1 MSRPRREGGSGIGWG
16 FWHFLIFFY
25 PGDVYHSQIIVGC
38 PTPHPPS
45 GLTLMY
51 IIATGWNYF
60 VKFKLNFHGHKLR
73 LINLKH
79 FKWKPCEQVGEETI
93 WLFTTGYIT
102 TVLEDATVYSKHAG
116 KKELD
121 ADDVQLAIQSRLD
134 HSYTNP
140 PPREVSCFDIY
151 RYLFLTLSKLY
162 TCVNKGHINNDC

>member
-1 MSRPRREGGSGIGWG
+1 M
-16 FWHFLIFFY
+16 
-25 PGDVYHSQIIVGC
+25 
-38 PTPHPPS
+38 
-45 GLTLMY
+45 
-51 IIATGWNYF
+51 N
-60 VKFKLNFHGHKLR
+60 K
-73 LINLKH
+73 
-79 FKWKPCEQVGEETI
+79 VGEETI

-151 RYLFLTLSKLY
+151 QYLFLTLSKLY
-162 TCVNKGHINNDC
+162 TCVNKEHINNDC